1 MKQQG
6 VKYAYN
12 DKWHYFILF
21 AETEIQGRPKCA
33 GSAVFVNLSIL
44 IIFCTNTNSPAYY
57 NINNG
62 GQDILGSAGDQWQHS
77 NRQSRTSRDLIS
89 EHQCFRLPDDWSQ
102 TRNTFC
108 GTWYLSH
115 CHTLLTTSCSVS
127 KTATLPGRVYKRTH
141 THYAATHLCN
151 RDDVITLCYVTLL
164 NAMTSCA
171 ELLLPLTV
179 THSAVRLLTSF
190 GKSQKLK
197 CWHAYN
203 ILAVSKF
210 ASNTQKTR

>member
-115 CHTLLTTSCSVS
+115 CHTLLTTEASCM
-127 KTATLPGRVYKRTH
+127 RTSI
-141 THYAATHLCN
+141 CN
-151 RDDVITLCYVTLL
+151 W
-164 NAMTSCA
+164 
-171 ELLLPLTV
+171 
-179 THSAVRLLTSF
+179 VRLQLVLLTQGVGSLYCRLIVIHF
-190 GKSQKLK
+190 FSPGTTES
-197 CWHAYN
+197 YD
-203 ILAVSKF
+203 VVGVV
-210 ASNTQKTR
+210 ASPV